1 MRVGA
6 EESMCTAHYNGGRMS
21 PRELQRHVGR
31 LAIVGFSGHSVP
43 DELRRLV
50 AEFDLG
56 GVIYFPRNI
65 VEPLQVAEL
74 SREVAALARSW
85 PLWISV
91 DQEGGRVARL
101 KRPFT
106 EWPPAETLG
115 RSGDERLAERFA
127 AALAAELTAVGINL
141 DYAPVLDV
149 RTNPRNDVIGDRALA
164 ERADVV
170 ARLGAAIIRALQRGG
185 VAACGKHFPG
195 HGDTL
200 ADSHFELPVVEHD
213 RARLEAVEC
222 VPFRRAVA
230 EGVATI
236 MTAHVLAPA
245 IDDRPASLSPVLV
258 TDLLK
263 RSLGFEGVVISD
275 DLGMKAISAST
286 PKPEAARLAVAAGC
300 DAVLLCHESA
310 DEQVAVLEAL
320 IHAGE
325 SGDLPVTRL
334 EDAFVRQE
342 RVKGRTIAPAA
353 DLPPATLDVVGCAG
367 HQAVA
372 DEMAAWR

>member
-1 MRVGA
+1 
-6 EESMCTAHYNGGRMS
+6 
-21 PRELQRHVGR
+21 
-31 LAIVGFSGHSVP
+31 LAIVGFSGHSAP

-50 AEFDLG
+50 ADFDLG

-65 VEPLQVAEL
+65 VEPRQVAEL
-74 SREVAALARSW
+74 SREVAGLSRSW

-115 RSGDERLAERFA
+115 KSGDEHLAERFA
-127 AALAAELTAVGINL
+127 TALAAELTAVGINL
-141 DYAPVLDV
+141 DYAPVLDI
-149 RTNPRNDVIGDRALA
+149 RTNPKNAVIGDRALA

-170 ARLGAAIIRALQRGG
+170 ARLGAVIIRALQRGG

-200 ADSHFELPVVEHD
+200 ADSHDELPIVEHD

-222 VPFRRAVA
+222 LPFRRAVA
-230 EGVATI
+230 EQVATI
-236 MTAHVLAPA
+236 MTAHVLVPA
-245 IDDRPASLSPVLV
+245 IDDRPASLSPVIV

-263 RSLGFEGVVISD
+263 QTLGFDGVVISD

-286 PKPEAARLAVAAGC
+286 PKPDAARSAIAAGC
-300 DAVLLCHESA
+300 DAVLLCHEA
-310 DEQVAVLEAL
+310 AEEQVGILEAL

-325 SGDLPVTRL
+325 SGELPVLRI
-334 EDAFVRQE
+334 EDAFRRQE
-342 RVKGRTIAPAA
+342 RVKNRRRAPAPA
-353 DLPPATLDVVGCAG
+353 PPAALDVVGCAV

-372 DEMAAWR
+372 AEMAAWR